1 MQAGVLGPL
10 LVRVDFRDLTAA
22 RTGFYPLSRGW
33 AELGCGA
40 AEAGQQLAA
49 LSPGAL
55 SIGPTAGLLDRLQR
69 TLAAVVA
76 QFPDTPV
83 VVP

>member
-1 MQAGVLGPL
+1 LISAISLP
-10 LVRVDFRDLTAA
+10 RAPD
-22 RTGFYPLSRGW
+22 FYPLCRGW

-55 SIGPTAGLLDRLQR
+55 SIGPTAGLVDRLQR